1 METHTA
7 KTKQLLR
14 CFSSCQYISG
24 PNCSQS
30 HGLDSIMQKRNLKH
44 YFSMHIQIF
53 ADRLRTGN
61 NSTSEFSGRYGGKKE
76 KNKVLSMK
84 KCRLGKESWQPCN
97 FCFALPSAD
106 RHLLCIPG
114 RAGLLQ
120 QPSAGKEP
128 PLQTLAQGCTVP
140 LGALGRVIGREEFK
154 DIKNQVKVSLYPS
167 SSVGTWEF
175 KLKVHIPYQIQV
187 QAPLS

>member
-1 METHTA
+1 
-7 KTKQLLR
+7 
-14 CFSSCQYISG
+14 
-24 PNCSQS
+24 
-30 HGLDSIMQKRNLKH
+30 
-44 YFSMHIQIF
+44 
-53 ADRLRTGN
+53 
-61 NSTSEFSGRYGGKKE
+61 
-76 KNKVLSMK
+76 MK
-84 KCRLGKESWQPCN
+84 KCRLGKETWQPCN

-128 PLQTLAQGCTVP
+128 PLQTLSQECTVA

-154 DIKNQVKVSLYPS
+154 DIKNQVKIKGHFHLIFYPS

-175 KLKVHIPYQIQV
+175 KFKVHIPYQIQV